1 MLLVQGEKG
10 EPCASGDPCGAD
22 IKKPQVA
29 SKNLEEEL
37 GCCKVT
43 DPFLALLFPRKL
55 CLLGKV
61 TPSLSQV
68 GMGLPRGLLLVLVA
82 LLLISQVV
90 FYLHLFYGL
99 EDGPVLLVLFY
110 GAALG
115 SCVFQWRGA
124 HTLPRAFVVPIQGYP
139 PPPATLM
146 PSCRDF
152 LPRARAGRQEL
163 SACFLQVPG
172 RQAGVWVLGRGM
184 WGNCDL
190 GGRSSGRFHD
200 GAPAVTVRPM
210 LRQEN
215 GEQPRGADPD
225 PGRQETGY
233 SEVGF
238 S

>member
-1 MLLVQGEKG
+1 MTVRGLEPRWSWFRTRTPGYPCPSRDRWDFRSVLLVQGEKE

-99 EDGPVLLVLFY
+99 EDGPVLWVLFY

-152 LPRARAGRQEL
+152 LPCARAARQVVSLLPTGSWQAGRQV
-163 SACFLQVPG
+163 C
-172 RQAGVWVLGRGM
+172 
-184 WGNCDL
+184 
-190 GGRSSGRFHD
+190 
-200 GAPAVTVRPM
+200 
-210 LRQEN
+210 
-215 GEQPRGADPD
+215 
-225 PGRQETGY
+225 GY
-233 SEVGF
+233 
-238 S
+238 